1 MSDGLALC
9 NIITV
14 FQPYHKRHVRQDW
27 QHELHDDRK
36 AIKSCSL
43 HAATF
48 LYKKECLARKVMS
61 RGMKQNTVATLPGN
75 QLKHMQTQKN
85 AFIRNAE
92 VTISLKCQFQQI
104 MWAEAQTIAVV
115 EQCSDCVHVRQQVPS
130 TSFVC
135 RSLLNSS
142 VTADKISEICDSI
155 SLTWVV
161 STSSCDC

>member
-1 MSDGLALC
+1 MTRKSRTSRRRRLVGNHRVSDGLALC

-115 EQCSDCVHVRQQVPS
+115 EQCSEL
-130 TSFVC
+130 
-135 RSLLNSS
+135 RS
-142 VTADKISEICDSI
+142 CPP
-155 SLTWVV
+155 
-161 STSSCDC
+161 TSSPAHRSFAEAC